1 MHRISISAALL
12 LSLFFLPLSARADD
26 KVNPMFDAWSRFGVG
41 SNVTYEANTD
51 SPQQGHSV
59 MTMSMKL
66 IEKTADHVVVET
78 APMTVTIAGK
88 SMTIPASQKTIPA
101 AFDPVKDDLKELGTE
116 DVAAAGQTFS
126 CKIYTPA
133 HATTGVSMDIKLWAC
148 KDVPGGAVKI
158 EIKSSA
164 MNISQLLKSFEAK

>member
-1 MHRISISAALL
+1 
-12 LSLFFLPLSARADD
+12 
-26 KVNPMFDAWSRFGVG
+26 
-41 SNVTYEANTD
+41 
-51 SPQQGHSV
+51 

-66 IEKTADHVVVET
+66 VEKTADHVVVET
-78 APMTVTIAGK
+78 APMTVTLGGK

-116 DVAAAGQTFS
+116 DVTAAGQTFS

-133 HATTGVSMDIKLWAC
+133 HTTPGVAMDIKLWAC

-158 EIKSSA
+158 EIKSAS